1 MGGGGERRLSEERN
15 ERLDLPTLR
24 KFALGEGWDGS
35 EGVRRRGNFDKLQDL
50 LYVQGIIEIDL
61 IAIRSSSRVALD
73 IKTDLQHSGSAAETG
88 RPSCHWATGPLSKS
102 ADGLIETRE
111 KLPSPSVIALE
122 NNLRKLM
129 DL

>member
-1 MGGGGERRLSEERN
+1 M
-15 ERLDLPTLR
+15 
-24 KFALGEGWDGS
+24 
-35 EGVRRRGNFDKLQDL
+35 
-50 LYVQGIIEIDL
+50 QGIIEIDL

-111 KLPSPSVIALE
+111 VALSFSDSFGEQLAQIDGLVISSE
-122 NNLRKLM
+122 T
-129 DL
+129 